1 MALLSIVEIPDPI
14 LRERSRAVETFDA
27 ALRRLV
33 DDMFETMYDAPGIGL
48 AAVQVGRLDR
58 LMTVDLQ
65 ENDPD
70 DPEGKALIRA
80 PRLFINPVIVE
91 VSDERSSY
99 NEGCLSIPDQY
110 GDVERPS
117 RIVLEWQDIDGARQ
131 REAMDGLMATCVQHE
146 VDHLNGVLFIDHLSR
161 LKRGML
167 LKRLDKAR
175 RAL

>member
-14 LRERSRAVETFDA
+14 LRERSRPVETFDA